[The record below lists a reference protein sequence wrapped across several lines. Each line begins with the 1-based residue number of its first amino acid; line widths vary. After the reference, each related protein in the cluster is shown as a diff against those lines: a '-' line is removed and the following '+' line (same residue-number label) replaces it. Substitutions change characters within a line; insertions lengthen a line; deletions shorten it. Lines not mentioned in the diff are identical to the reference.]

1 MATIFYILSF
11 YELPYSLNGDVSI
24 LLDPVPSDLTSQIL
38 YRDEE
43 ILKVLIIK
51 YFPWDDIHHHAYF
64 ILDDLV
70 PSMSF

>member
-24 LLDPVPSDLTSQIL
+24 LLDPVPSDLTNQIL

-43 ILKVLIIK
+43 ILKVLTIK
-51 YFPWDDIHHHAYF
+51 YFP
-64 ILDDLV
+64 
-70 PSMSF
+70 

>member
-24 LLDPVPSDLTSQIL
+24 LLDPVPSDLTNQIL

-43 ILKVLIIK
+43 ILKVLTIK

-64 ILDDLV
+64 ILHDLV